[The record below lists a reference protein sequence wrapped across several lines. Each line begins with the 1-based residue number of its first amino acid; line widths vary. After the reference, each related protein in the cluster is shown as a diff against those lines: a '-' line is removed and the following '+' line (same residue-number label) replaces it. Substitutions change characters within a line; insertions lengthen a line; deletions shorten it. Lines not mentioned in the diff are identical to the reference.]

1 MQLGATRK
9 FNIATFLKAFASQP
23 APNPHFAYLKEI
35 HLLTALSILSPQQLE
50 KQIIQNINHAENDE
64 AKIKQLLLHH
74 ALMNPKMPSALS
86 KISGAVAESND
97 FDEIVPVLIETDDEN
112 DIGVFKLELPEF
124 LQGKLRIVKRISE
137 KQMKELARSYLYEG
151 ERYQMQKDLDNAFL
165 NFRKFL
171 DITKPLCDNHPT
183 GENMLLLAVG
193 YLRLGEAYQSI
204 EDWQAAITNFNFFLE
219 IAKYLYNIKST
230 NENAKNLAISY
241 LQLGYSRLGTTYQSL
256 KDWNKALQ
264 FFQEFLML
272 TQQVHANKPSDESLK
287 NLAFG
292 YSKLGEI
299 YQSQKDWDKALQF
312 FQESLRIT
320 KLLDKQNDEN
330 LKNLAM
336 SYSKLGEIYHSQ
348 KDWDK
353 ALQYFQHFLK
363 IAEQLHLNN
372 PSDESLKYQF
382 GRITRIKNI
391 LLYLI
396 EPNGSILTGKIQFYS
411 GEKGWG
417 SIATARKNRDTIN
430 IYFHNTNWE
439 GEYLPQ
445 QDEMVSFEVED
456 GPKGINAVNVTP
468 CNNDGSIMIQSK
480 FVKARRYMAEGRID
494 SCINEIE
501 HLLNSKFKD
510 RKTDYEDI
518 LTIQR
523 NTLSILKEHT
533 LKNTIDIEIIMRKRN
548 EINHIL
554 LTIMQELESSK

>member
-1 MQLGATRK
+1 MTSQEKINHFRSQSESNYVFACHAAVPLVLTVDLLYALWHHFKTYHYADAPNQAYSIAPIAVSDFLLSRLCREVGFEVFELEKEVRTLLGSDLEMQLGATRK

-124 LQGKLRIVKRISE
+124 LQGKLRIVKRMSE

-241 LQLGYSRLGTTYQSL
+241 LQLGYSRLGTTYKSL

-330 LKNLAM
+330 LKN
-336 SYSKLGEIYHSQ
+336 
-348 KDWDK
+348 
-353 ALQYFQHFLK
+353 
-363 IAEQLHLNN
+363 
-372 PSDESLKYQF
+372 
-382 GRITRIKNI
+382 
-391 LLYLI
+391 
-396 EPNGSILTGKIQFYS
+396 
-411 GEKGWG
+411 
-417 SIATARKNRDTIN
+417 
-430 IYFHNTNWE
+430 
-439 GEYLPQ
+439 
-445 QDEMVSFEVED
+445 
-456 GPKGINAVNVTP
+456 
-468 CNNDGSIMIQSK
+468 
-480 FVKARRYMAEGRID
+480 
-494 SCINEIE
+494 
-501 HLLNSKFKD
+501 
-510 RKTDYEDI
+510 
-518 LTIQR
+518 
-523 NTLSILKEHT
+523 
-533 LKNTIDIEIIMRKRN
+533 
-548 EINHIL
+548 
-554 LTIMQELESSK
+554 